1 MPRTFVSGGT
11 GYVGSALIAE
21 LLRRRRQV
29 CALVRPGSESKL
41 PPGCEVVLGNALEK
55 ESYRQNLRAQ
65 DTLVHLV
72 GVSHPSVWKAA
83 EFRRVDV
90 ASVQAAV
97 AAAVET
103 RVGHFV
109 YVSVAH
115 PAPVMHAY
123 IDARTTCEGLIR
135 ESGLNAT
142 IVRPWYVLGPGHRWP
157 YALRPIYWLLERLPA
172 TRNGA
177 RRLGLVTRAQMVSA
191 LVGAVD
197 HPARG
202 VRILEVPDIRA
213 AGEDAVKACGTAL

>member
-21 LLRRRRQV
+21 LLRRGGPV
-29 CALVRPGSESKL
+29 CALARPGSEHKL
-41 PPGCEVVLGNALEK
+41 PPGCEVVLGDALDK

-72 GVSHPSVWKAA
+72 GISRPSPWKAA
-83 EFRRVDV
+83 EFQRVDV

-97 AAAVET
+97 AAALQT

-115 PAPVMHAY
+115 PAPVMRAY
-123 IDARTTCEGLIR
+123 IDARSTCEGLIR
-135 ESGLNAT
+135 ESGLSAT

-157 YALRPIYWLLERLPA
+157 YVLLPIYRLLERLPA
-172 TRNGA
+172 TRNSA
-177 RRLGLVTRAQMVSA
+177 RRLGLVTRAQLVCA
-191 LVGAVD
+191 LVDAVE

-202 VRILEVPDIRA
+202 VRILEVPDIKA
-213 AGEDAVKACGTAL
+213 AALSPRSHHP